1 MLTCYVLFADP
12 GGVFQELHR
21 TVDGAVH
28 RAAALGAVTT
38 EDGEELSIEAAAQ
51 ELASTGAIKLLCSP
65 NEGCEVVRIE
75 LHGIY
80 V

>member
-1 MLTCYVLFADP
+1 MLTCYVLFAEP
-12 GGVFQELHR
+12 GTIFQGLHR

-28 RAAALGAVTT
+28 RAATLGAVAT
-38 EDGEELSIEAAAQ
+38 EEGQELSIAIAAD
-51 ELASTGAIKLLCSP
+51 EIASTGTVTFLCSP
-65 NEGCEVVRIE
+65 REACTQVRIE

>member
-1 MLTCYVLFADP
+1 MMTCYVLFAEP
-12 GGVFQELHR
+12 GNVFQGLHR

-38 EDGEELSIEAAAQ
+38 EDGDEMSIEAAAE
-51 ELASTGAIKLLCSP
+51 ELASTGVVTFLCSP
-65 NEGCEVVRIE
+65 IERCELVRIE
-75 LHGIY
+75 LHGIC